1 VRTLVLGG
9 SRSGKS
15 AYAEALLSEEP
26 AVDYVA
32 TSAADASDAEW
43 TERIAAHQRRRPAT
57 WRTVETGDVA
67 VVLVSEG
74 PALLVDSVTTWLARA
89 MDDCHAWSG
98 RHEPRLRER
107 TDELVEAWTLVD
119 RRVVLVSDEVGLGV
133 VPETP
138 AGRLFRD
145 ELGSLNQRLAAAADE
160 VVLVVAGLPL
170 RLR

>member
-1 VRTLVLGG
+1 MLGG

-15 AYAEALLSEEP
+15 SYAEALLSQEP

-32 TSAADASDAEW
+32 TAVADAADREWSD
-43 TERIAAHQRRRPAT
+43 RIAAHQGRRPKT

-67 VVLVSEG
+67 LVLVGDG
-74 PALLVDSVTTWLARA
+74 PAVLVDSMTTWLARV
-89 MDDCHAWSG
+89 MDEGHAWSG
-98 RHEPRLRER
+98 RPAPRLRER
-107 TDELVEAWTLVD
+107 VDELVEAWELID
-119 RRVVLVSDEVGLGV
+119 RRAVLVSDEVGLGV

-145 ELGSLNQRLAAAADE
+145 ELGSLNQRLAAVADE

>member
-1 VRTLVLGG
+1 MRTLVLGG

-15 AYAEALLSEEP
+15 AYAEALLSPEP

-32 TSAADASDAEW
+32 TAAHDPADREW
-43 TERIAAHQRRRPAT
+43 ADRIAAHQERRPGN

-67 VVLVSEG
+67 LVLVGDG
-74 PALLVDSVTTWLARA
+74 PAVLVDSVTTWLARV
-89 MDDCHAWSG
+89 MDECHAWTG

-107 TDELVEAWTLVD
+107 VDELLEAWQLID
-119 RRVVLVSDEVGLGV
+119 RRAVLVSDEVGLGV